1 MSHQLINSEFTE
13 GEQRWHYWLKLT
25 FNEKQ
30 INKITITDHYQVNHK
45 DVITNELILGILKK
59 EVNGENL
66 KPTKYRGKKKV
77 YK

>member
-1 MSHQLINSEFTE
+1 MFHQLINSEFTE

-45 DVITNELILGILKK
+45 NVITNELILGILEK
-59 EVNGENL
+59 EVSGENL

>member
-25 FNEKQ
+25 FNEKL
-30 INKITITDHYQVNHK
+30 INKITITNHYQESHK
-45 DVITNELILGILKK
+45 DVITNELILDILKG
-59 EVNGENL
+59 EINGENL
-66 KPTKYRGKKKV
+66 KPTKYRGGRKV